1 VILLEAVKAVILLR
15 ENLEKRK
22 EDFYKKIFTALM
34 EMLNSSRKIV
44 NLSAIKIL
52 IEICNFDYKI
62 VIKEKIKFIELLKN
76 TNKNIAFLA
85 IILLIKISDLKEISE
100 NLSIFISKSYE
111 ICFDFVIENLQKIV
125 KFLLGKYAENCVE
138 ILIKFNIKLWEIYNN
153 NENLQKQIMENFI
166 EILPKI
172 TEKHCDFII
181 EWLLNLDTNFQNIKI
196 LVFFLMFH

>member
-1 VILLEAVKAVILLR
+1 MILLEAVKAVILLR